1 MRRLVCLCALS
12 VWLYIAVFAFLVDR
26 PLSIGL
32 LRLEL
37 DQKTARLARLPS
49 PKLIILAGSNGP
61 YSHACAVLG
70 PMLGL
75 PCENGGIAVGIGL
88 DDLFARYA
96 PYIRAGDVVYMPM
109 ELQQYTASRAAY
121 RAGPDGAILLRH
133 DRWLL
138 PALPA
143 DRLAGAIFCCSAD
156 DLLEALAEMPLS
168 HAVSAGARLA
178 GEYNAAGDRIDNQRG
193 GAGMARIAARAAPA
207 VADVQAGYGTALIAR
222 FVAAERARGVIVIG
236 GLPTAV
242 STLTLTPALVAAIAD
257 VYRAQGGGFLVLANR
272 SQYPPVD
279 FFNSPDHLVQACQYR
294 HSMAVAAG
302 LAVALG
308 RTLHPA
314 PAMMFL
320 VAAGC

>member
-12 VWLYIAVFAFLVDR
+12 VLLYIAVFAFLVDR

-109 ELQQYTASRAAY
+109 ELQQYTASRSQY
-121 RAGPDGAILLRH
+121 LAGPDGGFLLRH
-133 DRWLL
+133 DRAIL
-138 PALPA
+138 AHLPA
-143 DRLAGAIFCCSAD
+143 DRILGAAFCC
-156 DLLEALAEMPLS
+156 DLSDFLEALAEMPM
-168 HAVSAGARLA
+168 ARLGMIDPGRLLS
-178 GEYNAAGDRIDNQRG
+178 GEYNGQGDRIDN
-193 GAGMARIAARAAPA
+193 
-207 VADVQAGYGTALIAR
+207 LL
-222 FVAAERARGVIVIG
+222 AEA
-236 GLPTAV
+236 
-242 STLTLTPALVAAIAD
+242 SPALLHHAPRPEPAAASLQRQRQSI
-257 VYRAQGGGFLVLANR
+257 VSVVSSFLWT
-272 SQYPPVD
+272 
-279 FFNSPDHLVQACQYR
+279 H
-294 HSMAVAAG
+294 G
-302 LAVALG
+302 
-308 RTLHPA
+308 
-314 PAMMFL
+314 
-320 VAAGC
+320 